1 MALYFFIF
9 FGLSYSNQKKLL
21 QIKW

>member
-1 MALYFFIF
+1 
-9 FGLSYSNQKKLL
+9 LSYSNQKKLL